1 MQFQLMQNF
10 SKIHCTHI
18 LILKGKS
25 QQIPLHVFLRHCFF
39 MQNLYSLNATGYVIV
54 SVLTFI
60 SLNRY
65 QVITVVKIYHVP
77 SMCKT
82 YNRLSSGIVDVVQLP
97 SCVQLFATLWT
108 AVHQAS
114 LSFTIS
120 RSLLKTSSIE
130 SVMPSSHLIL
140 CCKLT
145 CLIVIKT

>member
-1 MQFQLMQNF
+1 MCL
-10 SKIHCTHI
+10 
-18 LILKGKS
+18 
-25 QQIPLHVFLRHCFF
+25 LRHCFF

-120 RSLLKTSSIE
+120 RSSLKTSSIE